1 MCERFIYSKR
11 NLSKDI
17 MVKPE
22 SKTEFFYTEKG
33 LIAVGSPVKLQI
45 LNLLREKPKS
55 FDEIV
60 KYTAKA
66 KSTIS
71 VHLNNLRESELV
83 EENYDPEDRRRK
95 IYSLNSCYMGCSKE
109 PFIEHYK
116 CLLEKVA
123 ENGNDKFYFTETVFH
138 ALHFGFEAYGIDN
151 APVVKMIGTDIGK
164 YLAPLFET
172 EIFEEVL
179 IEIARFMEFHGDCRV
194 SVLLKD
200 TPALQVEDNFKAR
213 SMPVIGKPFCALREG
228 LIEGILKEKLGK
240 EFRVLETECYGT
252 EHDHCLFEIT
262 Q

>member
-1 MCERFIYSKR
+1 MA
-11 NLSKDI
+11 
-17 MVKPE
+17 KPE

-33 LIAVGSPVKLQI
+33 LITIGSPVKLQI
-45 LNLLREKPKS
+45 LNLLREEPRS

-71 VHLNNLRESELV
+71 VHLNNLRARELV

-116 CLLEKVA
+116 SLLEKAA
-123 ENGNDKFYFTETVFH
+123 ENGNNRFYFTETVFH

-151 APVVKMIGTDIGK
+151 APVVKMIGSDIGK
-164 YLAPLFET
+164 HLSS
-172 EIFEEVL
+172 IFEADTFEELL

-194 SVLLKD
+194 SVLLKE
-200 TPALQVEDNFKAR
+200 TPALQVEDKFKST
-213 SMPVIGKPFCALREG
+213 SMPIIGKPFCALREG
-228 LIEGILKEKLGK
+228 LIEGILKGKLGK
-240 EFRVLETECYGT
+240 EYSVIEAECYGT
-252 EHDHCLFEIT
+252 GHEHCLFKIT
-262 Q
+262 L